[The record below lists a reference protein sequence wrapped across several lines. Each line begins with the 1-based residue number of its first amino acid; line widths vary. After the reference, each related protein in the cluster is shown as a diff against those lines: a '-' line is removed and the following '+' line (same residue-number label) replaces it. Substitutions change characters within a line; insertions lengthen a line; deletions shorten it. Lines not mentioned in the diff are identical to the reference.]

1 MIDRKCDGK
10 SENFVAEERKENVH
24 RQGFLKSKRFRK
36 RIGSNYDKGEWYDAR
51 KNNKEDKSQVERTTE
66 SKFKTRNTRKERER
80 SETNIRFYYM
90 WRIGPNHLNRP
101 APYEYHQKSSS
112 ESSSETKE

>member
-66 SKFKTRNTRKERER
+66 SKLKTRNTQKERER

-90 WRIGPNHLNRP
+90 WR
-101 APYEYHQKSSS
+101 KSQRVFGERIHKSDS
-112 ESSSETKE
+112 HDYII